1 MSSGRDRAGQEI
13 VEAQKLK
20 KMFEVAL
27 QLLENKKS
35 IVNSLN
41 VFPVPDG
48 DTGTNMFLTLKEA
61 IEEINGSDSEHAGEI
76 CHKLSRGA
84 LMGARG
90 NSGVILS
97 QLLRGFAQENRE
109 KEVLEAEDFVSGFD
123 EASRVAYKGVLKPV
137 EGTILTV
144 SRKAAEGAQKALDES
159 NDLQFIFEE
168 TRKAAEKALNKTPE
182 QLSVLKEAD
191 VVDAGGQGF
200 VFILEGM
207 LRALK
212 GEEPVKTV
220 VDIEDAEK
228 DLDKD
233 SLEHTYC
240 TQLLIN
246 LENNDGQQRID
257 KIRKELNNYG
267 SSLMVVGSD
276 NIIKVHIHTDH
287 PGVILENA
295 LRRGMLEKISIE
307 NMYLQQEET
316 HEDFIDGF
324 EADKT
329 TASGVSINNKADA
342 GEAAGEHNSI
352 ENKSKK
358 RGIVACSAGQGVAD
372 ILMDLGVDEIIRG
385 GQSMNPSTNDFLS
398 VLEEI
403 PCEEVIILPNNKNII
418 SAARQAA
425 ELCQEKE
432 VEVVPTR
439 AFTEAIASL
448 LAFDDQG
455 ELKDIVEQMKGELEY
470 VKTIEITEAVK
481 DSNLKDLSIE
491 EGEVIGIVE
500 GDITGKGENYHDV
513 ALRMVKENH
522 EFEDL
527 ITIYYGEEISEEE
540 AEKLQEE
547 IKKSLDDNFEL
558 EVEIYSGGQ
567 PLYPYIIS
575 LE

>member
-13 VEAQKLK
+13 VEAQKLR

-48 DTGTNMFLTLKEA
+48 DTGTNMYLTLKEA
-61 IEEINGSDSEHAGEI
+61 IEEINGNDSEHAGEI
-76 CHKLSRGA
+76 CDNLSRGA

-97 QLLRGFAQENRE
+97 QLLRGFAQENKD
-109 KEVLEAEDFVSGFD
+109 KEVLEAEDFVRGFD

-159 NDLQFIFEE
+159 NDIQFILEE

-246 LENNDGQQRID
+246 LEDNDGQQRID
-257 KIRKELNNYG
+257 KIRKELSNYG

-329 TASGVSINNKADA
+329 TASGVSLNNKTDA
-342 GEAAGEHNSI
+342 GEAAGGHNSF
-352 ENKSKK
+352 ENRSEK
-358 RGIVACSAGQGVAD
+358 RGIVACAAGQGVAD
-372 ILMDLGVDEIIRG
+372 ILIDLGVDEIIRG

-432 VEVVPTR
+432 VEVVPTT

-448 LAFDDQG
+448 LAFDFQG

-513 ALRMVKENH
+513 ALEMVKENH
-522 EFEDL
+522 QFEDL
-527 ITIYYGEEISEEE
+527 ITIYYGEDISEEE
-540 AEKLQEE
+540 AEELQEE